1 MVLQLEYKPWME
13 EDPAG
18 DRDPVASH
26 AYAVAEAAAKAAG
39 SSPTAE
45 VQSLSGNQVLQQTV
59 LQPCCN
65 CAAQSSPVNAS
76 SFLMRS
82 HCSCLGKPTF
92 ASCIM
97 FCLLLKG
104 SWRG

>member
-45 VQSLSGNQVLQQTV
+45 VQSLSGIHAADCTSAMLQ
-59 LQPCCN
+59 LCCSELS
-65 CAAQSSPVNAS
+65 CQRQLLFNA
-76 SFLMRS
+76 LP
-82 HCSCLGKPTF
+82 L
-92 ASCIM
+92 
-97 FCLLLKG
+97 
-104 SWRG
+104 